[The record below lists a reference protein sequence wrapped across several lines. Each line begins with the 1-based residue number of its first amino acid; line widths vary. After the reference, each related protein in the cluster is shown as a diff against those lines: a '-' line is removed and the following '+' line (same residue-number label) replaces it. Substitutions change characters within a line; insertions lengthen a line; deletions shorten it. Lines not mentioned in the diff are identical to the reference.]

1 MKKLIAVTL
10 ALITLTSVYAARK
23 AEPWQDPE
31 VYEENRLPMRTT
43 FVTDQQQTLSL
54 NGRWRFHWSET
65 VESRLKGFEAIN
77 YNDAGW
83 DEMPVPGLW
92 ELNGY
97 GSPVYVNIGYAWRGQ
112 YKNNP
117 PIVPQKGN
125 HVGQYRRVFDL
136 PAEWEK
142 KPVYLCIGSATSN
155 VRVWVNGKMVGYSED
170 SKLEARFDLTKYVRP
185 GQNVIALE
193 IFRWCDGSYLED
205 QDFWRLSGI
214 SRGVYVY
221 TREKQRLEDVHIIAQ
236 ADGALQVKAE
246 VTSGIKSVSAVL
258 TDAEGRT
265 VSELPAASV
274 SRGKAALSARVQGVQ
289 PWSAEIPTLY
299 KLDVAARDA
308 RGAVVESAS
317 FQVGFRTVEVKNAQL
332 LVNGQPVLIKGADR
346 HEMHPTKGYLVSEED
361 MIRDI
366 RIMKELNINA
376 VRTCHYP
383 DDPRWLALCDWY
395 GLYVVDE
402 GNIES
407 HGMGYADGVTLA
419 QDASFRAAHLIRDQR
434 MVQRDFNHP
443 SVIVWSLGNEA
454 GPGPNFVDCR
464 DWIKSFD
471 PTRPVQYENALFTQY
486 DCSDIV
492 CPMYM
497 TPEACEAYVSG
508 HPDRP
513 LIQCEYAHA
522 MGNSMGNF
530 SDYWDLVRKYPA
542 YQGGFIWDFQDQAL
556 WNGKYFAFGGDYN
569 PADPSDGS
577 FNCNGVIAAD
587 RTLHPHAYEVRY
599 QYRDILTSGTPEAL
613 SIHNEFF
620 FKDLADVRLVWAL
633 EADGVAVQTGV
644 VEDLAVK
651 PQETVVKNLGIGPLD
666 AFPGTL
672 TLNIRYVLKKAWP
685 LLAAGS
691 EIAYDQ
697 LLLRDSRPLL
707 MECEGGRVGLY
718 DSSRTLVLSGTLD
731 APGTAGERKAVWT
744 VSFDKASG
752 ALTSYT
758 LERKELLSAPLMP
771 CFNRAVVENDL
782 GAGLQFRQGLW
793 RNPVFEVASFNLTP
807 QDGACLVEVE
817 YKPLDG
823 KAAVSVFY
831 RVASDGSLSVV
842 ERMSDA
848 GSLSEAPDLFR
859 FGMVFAMPAAFD
871 RIDFFGLGPWENYID
886 RCSGALLGRYRQK
899 VADQYH
905 YGYVRTQE
913 SGTHTGLR
921 FFRILDEGGNGLE
934 VLSPVDFSASALPFS
949 LADLD
954 VAMPEGNT
962 SVKNHNGQ
970 YGVARHSLE
979 LKPSGQTHVHID
991 AVQMGVGGIN
1001 SWGQLPM
1008 EKYRLPACERE
1019 FRFVLRPVANL

>member
-346 HEMHPTKGYLVSEED
+346 HEMHPTKGYIVSEED

-383 DDPRWLALCDWY
+383 DDPRWLALCDRY

-599 QYRDILTSGTPEAL
+599 QYRDILTSGTPDAL

-718 DSSRTLVLSGTLD
+718 DSSRTLVLSGMLD

-886 RCSGALLGRYRQK
+886 RRSSALLGRYRQK

-970 YGVARHSLE
+970 YGIARHSLE

-1001 SWGQLPM
+1001 SWGQRPM